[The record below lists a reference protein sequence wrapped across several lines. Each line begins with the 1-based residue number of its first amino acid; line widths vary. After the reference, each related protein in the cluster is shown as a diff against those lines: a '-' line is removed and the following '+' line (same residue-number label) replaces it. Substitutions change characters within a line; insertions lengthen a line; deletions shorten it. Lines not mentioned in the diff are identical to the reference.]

1 MRSYPRNSPQAA
13 ARIVAMTMLAD
24 GNLCKAEL
32 DALQRHRADH
42 RLGLGPA
49 ELRAIVQEMCEDL
62 LRHSQLAWTS
72 TSAIEPHTLREI
84 MAEVDDPVLRAVV
97 LQLCVAVVAA
107 DEHLAAGESTMM
119 DRFAEHW
126 RSGGAFMPAPPQRA
140 CPPGE

>member
-42 RLGLGPA
+42 LLGLRPA
-49 ELRAIVQEMCEDL
+49 ELQVILQEMCEDL

-72 TSAIEPHTLREI
+72 TSAIEPHTLREL
-84 MAEVDDPVLRAVV
+84 MAEVDDPALRAVV
-97 LQLCVAVVAA
+97 LQLCLAVVAA

-119 DRFAEHW
+119 DSVAEHW
-126 RSGGAFMPAPPQRA
+126 RQGGASMPAPTERA
-140 CPPGE
+140 CAPGE